1 MGAEEAAAAEAAA
14 DAAWEQGMKE
24 FADLQEW
31 LLFRTW
37 RFGLLF
43 SGYLLL
49 AASGEARG
57 RPGQLFL
64 QGCGCSLGGCCWL
77 LASDAVSLLYRCP
90 SLPLHPPLMCRP
102 FRALQAAFCELIG
115 TAAGYGYFK
124 WLIADVSKL
133 QPGDRIPMV
142 EAGEV
147 EHVPRTRL
155 AALPACLFGAPPGRH
170 EGSLGAAGLP
180 AKVPRAAPLS
190 LASLRA
196 PPTASLAAPRQ
207 LRPWSPPA
215 GKVEP
220 QLARWGA
227 KLLAAYRTALQPRL
241 LVLPGLLAA
250 AAAYNAAAGPEDQ
263 LGLVEQGC
271 LLGGFLSWKVRPAA
285 RTLPASG
292 ACGAT
297 SVLFAKAAL
306 ASLARAQQCCRVLAV
321 GSLPWLASA
330 GGGFAAQ
337 GMPAV
342 RSRGW
347 SVGQRVQDL
356 PQLPTASRSP
366 PALASWVMAALPG
379 RCPPAW
385 LPALPR

>member
-49 AASGEARG
+49 AASGEA
-57 RPGQLFL
+57 
-64 QGCGCSLGGCCWL
+64 
-77 LASDAVSLLYRCP
+77 
-90 SLPLHPPLMCRP
+90 
-102 FRALQAAFCELIG
+102 AFCELIG

-142 EAGEV
+142 E
-147 EHVPRTRL
+147 
-155 AALPACLFGAPPGRH
+155 
-170 EGSLGAAGLP
+170 
-180 AKVPRAAPLS
+180 
-190 LASLRA
+190 
-196 PPTASLAAPRQ
+196 
-207 LRPWSPPA
+207 A

-271 LLGGFLSWKVRPAA
+271 LLGGFLSWKVALVLKIYEDLKPRPLTQEEILRQTRPTLVQVEDVKLDLREIA
-285 RTLPASG
+285 RK
-292 ACGAT
+292 
-297 SVLFAKAAL
+297 KAEEAPQQPQPPQP
-306 ASLARAQQCCRVLAV
+306 AQQQQQQAE
-321 GSLPWLASA
+321 
-330 GGGFAAQ
+330 
-337 GMPAV
+337 
-342 RSRGW
+342 
-347 SVGQRVQDL
+347 GQSQ
-356 PQLPTASRSP
+356 T
-366 PALASWVMAALPG
+366 
-379 RCPPAW
+379 
-385 LPALPR
+385 